1 MHTVRTLIA
10 RYSAFIWALLKPLGA
25 WGVVAIAAVDASFLG
40 LPLDPVVGGY
50 VYANPHRF
58 WIYVLGAAAGSALGS
73 IVLYVIGY
81 KGGELL
87 LEKRV
92 GKARLEQIRDRFEK
106 QEFLAL
112 MIPSMMPPP
121 FPFKV
126 FVLAAA
132 VFEMKFR
139 DFLLAIFLGRV
150 ARFMILS
157 VLVLTFGPEIITLAG
172 RLLSQHPELTIIVLA
187 AMAIIGLLWWRGR
200 GRKEATK

>member
-1 MHTVRTLIA
+1 MHIIRNLIT
-10 RYSAFIWALLKPLGA
+10 RYTAFIWALLKPLGA
-25 WGVVAIAAVDASFLG
+25 WGVFAIAAVDASFLG

-58 WIYVLGAAAGSALGS
+58 WVYVLGAAVGSALGS
-73 IVLYVIGY
+73 SVLYLVGY
-81 KGGELL
+81 IGGELV

-92 GKARLEQIRDRFEK
+92 GKERLEKIRDRFEK

-112 MIPSMMPPP
+112 MFPAMMPPP

-150 ARFMILS
+150 ARFLILS
-157 VLVLTFGPEIITLAG
+157 LLVVEFGPEAVNLAG
-172 RLLSQHPELTIIVLA
+172 HLLREHPELTLLVLA
-187 AMAIIGLLWWRGR
+187 VMAIAGLLWWRSR
-200 GRKEATK
+200 GRQQVE